1 MCGELDQLGYI
12 RRVAYRFAPSCVAYC
27 LLRVFIL
34 CKLMTNTDDVA
45 LLELLTSCG
54 FIDFCICVFVEN
66 AFVFSWQFL
75 AL

>member
-1 MCGELDQLGYI
+1 
-12 RRVAYRFAPSCVAYC
+12 
-27 LLRVFIL
+27 
-34 CKLMTNTDDVA
+34 MTNTDDVA